1 MSRKTVNI
9 WIFAIGV
16 IMLLVRP
23 YLVYQL
29 SGYSQAGKTPVKA
42 SLLQRLIKKKDDHF
56 EWHDKATLAV
66 QGRGYSFKMPVKRL
80 PGFDFRKLLQS
91 PVSRLTTFATITAK
105 MLLISPVSHR
115 YSLLSC
121 FRI

>member
-1 MSRKTVNI
+1 MNRKTVNI
-9 WIFAIGV
+9 WIFGIGV
-16 IMLLVRP
+16 LMLLVRP

-29 SGYSQAGKTPVKA
+29 SGYSPAGKNPVKTA
-42 SLLQRLIKKKDDHF
+42 LLQRLIKKKDDHF
-56 EWHDKATLAV
+56 EWHDKATLEV
-66 QGRGYSFKMPVKRL
+66 RGRGYSFRMPVKRL
-80 PGFDFRKLLQS
+80 PGFDFRNLLPS

-105 MLLISPVSHR
+105 MLLISPVSNR